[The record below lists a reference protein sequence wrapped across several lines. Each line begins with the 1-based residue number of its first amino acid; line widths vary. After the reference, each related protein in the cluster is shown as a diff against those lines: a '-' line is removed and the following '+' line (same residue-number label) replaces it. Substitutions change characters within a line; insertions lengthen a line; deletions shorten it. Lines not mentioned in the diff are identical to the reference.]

1 MSFRYA
7 TTFGSNTP
15 EAYERLVLDAMIG
28 DGTLF
33 IRGDEAE
40 TSWKIYTP
48 VLKFWQSQG
57 RNGMEEYP
65 AGSWGPP
72 GGDRLLTSRGHVW
85 RQP

>member
-40 TSWKIYTP
+40 TSWKLYTP
-48 VLKFWQSQG
+48 VLDFWQSQG
-57 RNGMEEYP
+57 RSGMETYP
-65 AGSWGPP
+65 AGSWGPA
-72 GGDRLLTSRGHVW
+72 GADKLLAKHGHVW
-85 RQP
+85 RKP